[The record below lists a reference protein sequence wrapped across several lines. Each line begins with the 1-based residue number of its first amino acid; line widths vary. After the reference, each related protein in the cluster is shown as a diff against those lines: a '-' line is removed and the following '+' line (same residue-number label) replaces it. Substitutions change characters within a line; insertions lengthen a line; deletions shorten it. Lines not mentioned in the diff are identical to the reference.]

1 MTKEMEK
8 LRELLDAE
16 HITWNDA
23 SREGEMCPMCRT
35 HFRYRGYKW
44 SVIHG
49 YGSYGGYSI
58 ITADEG
64 LLELM
69 SEAVNGGDPVGWLT
83 ANQVMEYVKGTNH
96 ESNDND

>member
-16 HITWNDA
+16 HITWHDA
-23 SREGEMCPMCRT
+23 SRESEMCPICRT
-35 HFRYRGYKW
+35 HFGYRGYQW

-83 ANQVMEYVKGTNH
+83 ADQVMEYVKGTNH
-96 ESNDND
+96 ESDDND